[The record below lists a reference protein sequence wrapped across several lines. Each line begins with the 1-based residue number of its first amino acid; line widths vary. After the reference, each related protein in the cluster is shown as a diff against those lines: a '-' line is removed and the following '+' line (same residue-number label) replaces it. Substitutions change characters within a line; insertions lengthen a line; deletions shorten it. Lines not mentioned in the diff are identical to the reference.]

1 MQFKADDGRRDIVIL
16 GELQLV
22 LVDRINCKNVVMW
35 LIALRRA
42 RTTVAVGADSV
53 RLWMAPLGMSFFF
66 TSPAFCE
73 DRKKW
78 KPGC

>member
-1 MQFKADDGRRDIVIL
+1 MQFEADDRGRHIVVL

-42 RTTVAVGADSV
+42 RTAVAVATKSV

-66 TSPAFCE
+66 TS
-73 DRKKW
+73 
-78 KPGC
+78 GS